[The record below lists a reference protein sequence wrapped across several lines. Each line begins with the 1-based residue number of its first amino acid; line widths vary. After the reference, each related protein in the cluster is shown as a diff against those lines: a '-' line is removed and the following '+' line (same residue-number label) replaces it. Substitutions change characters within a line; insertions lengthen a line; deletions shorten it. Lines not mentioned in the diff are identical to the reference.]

1 MFPQFE
7 VSKVKR
13 IYSNHQELCTSSHSV
28 YISADIAV
36 GFHATILNIFLIS
49 FYWGGEKLCFVMFCT
64 EQSADDCISLHLII
78 FE

>member
-13 IYSNHQELCTSSHSV
+13 NYSNHQELQTSSHCV
-28 YISADIAV
+28 HISADIAV
-36 GFHATILNIFLIS
+36 RFHATILNIFLIS
-49 FYWGGEKLCFVMFCT
+49 LYWEGEKLCFITFCT
-64 EQSADDCISLHLII
+64 EQSADECISLHFII